1 MRLSVSLVTY
11 MQSPEELRPTLESI
25 TNSPLVERLQIID
38 NSPTNELQPFL
49 SHFPCVEYLHN
60 PSNPGFGASHN
71 IALRRSLE
79 ENIPYHLIVNPDVS
93 FDSSIL
99 DELLRYM
106 DETHEAGLIT
116 PKILYPDGSLQY
128 HCKLLPTPWDWF
140 VRGFVPFATCKE
152 WVNRRFELKNFGY
165 DRVADIPYLNGSF
178 MLFRTSALQVTGIF
192 DERFFMYSEDTD
204 LTRRI
209 HSVYRTIFYPFV
221 SITHTFNRESHRNP
235 RLFLIQIYSTILYF
249 SKWGWFTD
257 EERKT
262 INKTVLQT
270 LFPAPAIPYGEDQE
284 EVY

>member
-1 MRLSVSLVTY
+1 MKLSVSLVTF
-11 MQSPEELRPTLESI
+11 MQTPEELCPVMESI
-25 TNSPLVERLQIID
+25 SNSPLVDRLQIID
-38 NSPTNELQPFL
+38 NSPTNELATFFRK
-49 SHFPCVEYLHN
+49 FPNAEYLHN

-71 IALRRSLE
+71 LALRRSLE

-93 FDSSIL
+93 FDSNVL
-99 DELLRYM
+99 AELVSYM
-106 DETHEAGLIT
+106 DQNHEAGLIS

-140 VRGFVPFATCKE
+140 VRGFMPFTFCKE
-152 WVNRRFELKNFGY
+152 RVNRRFELKSFGY
-165 DRVADIPYLNGSF
+165 DRIADIPYLNGSF

-209 HSVYRTIFYPFV
+209 HSAYRTIFYPFV

-249 SKWGWFTD
+249 SKWGWFAD

-262 INKTVLQT
+262 INRTVLQT
-270 LFPAPAIPYGEDQE
+270 LFPVPVETYREDQE

>member
-11 MQSPEELRPTLESI
+11 MQTPEELRPVMESV

-49 SHFPCVEYLHN
+49 TYFPCVEYLHN

-99 DELLRYM
+99 DELVRYM
-106 DETHEAGLIT
+106 DETQEAGLIT
-116 PKILYPDGSLQY
+116 PKIIYPDGSLQY

-140 VRGFVPFATCKE
+140 VRGFVPFERCKE
-152 WVNRRFELKNFGY
+152 RVNQRFELKEFGY
-165 DRVADIPYLNGSF
+165 DRIADIPYLNGSF

-209 HSVYRTIFYPFV
+209 HSVYRTLFYPFV
-221 SITHTFNRESHRNP
+221 SVTHTFNRESHRNL
-235 RLFLIQIYSTILYF
+235 RLFLIQVYSTVLYF

-257 EERKT
+257 EERKI

-270 LFPAPAIPYGEDQE
+270 LFPAPVDSCEEDRE
-284 EVY
+284 